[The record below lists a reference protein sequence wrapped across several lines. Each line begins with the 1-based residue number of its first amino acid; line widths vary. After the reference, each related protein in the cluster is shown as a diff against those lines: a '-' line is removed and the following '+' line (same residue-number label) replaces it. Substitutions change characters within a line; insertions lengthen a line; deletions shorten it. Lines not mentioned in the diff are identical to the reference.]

1 MYVSQIAVQL
11 NQARAVLE
19 QMHNSLQGLLR
30 QYHDLLVMTDTS
42 QQPVMQMQPLQQSAS
57 VANLETV
64 KVQAISSTKG

>member
-1 MYVSQIAVQL
+1 M
-11 NQARAVLE
+11 QARAVLE

-42 QQPVMQMQPLQQSAS
+42 QQPVMQMQSLQPPQ

-64 KVQAISSTKG
+64 KTQAISNTNTKG

>member
-42 QQPVMQMQPLQQSAS
+42 QQPVMQMQPLQQPIAS
-57 VANLETV
+57 LETV
-64 KVQAISSTKG
+64 KTPVINTNTKG